1 MKGATHSR
9 IGYETPCVTAWDNLS
24 ECEGVETLV
33 SDRKLIPRL
42 FYAHTMP
49 DNDYLIFHEMKEPQS
64 EDKYYNSLFEE
75 LKEKCNPSNFL
86 ASFDKEKMLIANE
99 LFYKILSTTSRED
112 TDLIGLRNEATE
124 KLGIHFSTRRKMEE
138 LMGYLNP
145 KLYTDR
151 KPYDKTLVEKSI
163 YFYDKIIQNQDDIAR
178 LEEIEAEAADFIKAR
193 KNEDTKKTPPNPH
206 DNSTTKLPIAIIVAL
221 GSLLTFFAVMTI
233 FLN

>member
-1 MKGATHSR
+1 MA
-9 IGYETPCVTAWDNLS
+9 
-24 ECEGVETLV
+24 
-33 SDRKLIPRL
+33 
-42 FYAHTMP
+42 
-49 DNDYLIFHEMKEPQS
+49 DNDYLIFHEMKVPQS

-75 LKEKCNPSNFL
+75 LNEKCNPSNFL

-163 YFYDKIIQNQDDIAR
+163 YFYDKIIQNQDDIVR
-178 LEEIEAEAADFIKAR
+178 LEEIEAEAKPYHFNEIAKRDRIKEYER
-193 KNEDTKKTPPNPH
+193 KEKELAEYKETMMLGYKTVFGA
-206 DNSTTKLPIAIIVAL
+206 LLVIGLIAGIIAIC
-221 GSLLTFFAVMTI
+221 S
-233 FLN
+233 

>member
-1 MKGATHSR
+1 MA
-9 IGYETPCVTAWDNLS
+9 
-24 ECEGVETLV
+24 
-33 SDRKLIPRL
+33 
-42 FYAHTMP
+42 
-49 DNDYLIFHEMKEPQS
+49 DNDYLIFHEMKVPQS

-99 LFYKILSTTSRED
+99 LFYKILSTTSRGD
-112 TDLIGLRNEATE
+112 TDLISLRNEAIE

-163 YFYDKIIQNQDDIAR
+163 YFYDKIIQNQDDIVR
-178 LEEIEAEAADFIKAR
+178 LEEIEAEAKPYHFNEIAKRDRIKEYER
-193 KNEDTKKTPPNPH
+193 KEKERAEYKETMMLGCKAFFCA
-206 DNSTTKLPIAIIVAL
+206 LLIIGLIAGIMVAL
-221 GSLLTFFAVMTI
+221 DAI
-233 FLN
+233 